1 MVIKFKELGT
11 HQIPGHQAAA
21 EQGGKEEKE
30 GYLISP
36 GKIRPCQYIP
46 CHRGQQNRRYRP
58 NHCYK
63 NGNPIRLH
71 QGIRAFESHFISL
84 K

>member
-63 NGNPIRLH
+63 MVIPYACTRVSGL
-71 QGIRAFESHFISL
+71 L
-84 K
+84 KAIL